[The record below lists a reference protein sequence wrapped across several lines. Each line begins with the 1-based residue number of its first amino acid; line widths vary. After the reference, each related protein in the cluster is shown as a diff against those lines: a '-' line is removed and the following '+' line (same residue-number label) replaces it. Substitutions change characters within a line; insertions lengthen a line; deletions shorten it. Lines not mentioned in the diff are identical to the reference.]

1 MYLSCSFRSF
11 FHRGV
16 ISAAKEIDLENKDL
30 QGVQTSMTIQ
40 SIQSEV
46 ILDTALVEALRA
58 SVEGEVLEPA
68 QPGYDEARKLA
79 NARFDRYPALIVRC
93 QSSHDVIQ
101 AVRFARAHEL
111 PIAVRSGGH
120 SITGLSAYDDA
131 VMVDLQPMTKID
143 LDAVSGV
150 ARVQMGVTN
159 GMLVH
164 SLGSRGFA
172 TTTGTCA
179 TVGMGG
185 STLGG
190 GIGWLMGRFGM
201 TIDNVLAFELVTA
214 EGELIVANDEE
225 NPDLFWALRGGG
237 GNFGIV
243 TSVVYKVHPLS
254 EVYAGLLIFPLVYGQ
269 AVLRSYRDIV
279 MNAPDELIAH
289 ANIATIP
296 DMGEVIMIAAC
307 YSGDDFEAGERLLAP
322 LRQAATPI
330 VDAIGPRSYV
340 EFYMMATPVLPPN
353 WKSFD
358 TAYSLTQPTDAALDE
373 LLAISQKRSLTDGMA
388 IHLVQGAATR
398 VAPNAT
404 AFALREAH
412 LSVANVGMWLE
423 GEGEANIAWAREA
436 CERMQPYASKGVY
449 VNFHGDD
456 ESEDE
461 LQAAYRANYQR
472 LAEIKAR
479 YDRYNIFHLNRNIRP
494 LSGK

>member
-1 MYLSCSFRSF
+1 M
-11 FHRGV
+11 
-16 ISAAKEIDLENKDL
+16 
-30 QGVQTSMTIQ
+30 IQ

-58 SVEGEVLEPA
+58 SVQGEVLEPA
-68 QPGYDEARKLA
+68 QPGYDEARRLA

-93 QSSHDVIQ
+93 QNSQDVIQ

-120 SITGLSAYDDA
+120 SLAGLSAYDDV

-150 ARVQMGVTN
+150 ARVEMGVTN
-159 GMLVH
+159 GLLVQ
-164 SLGSRGFA
+164 SLAAHGFA

-179 TVGMGG
+179 SVGMGG

-243 TSVVYKVHPLS
+243 TSVVYKVHRLS
-254 EVYAGLLIFPLVYGQ
+254 QVYAGLLIFPLAQGQ
-269 AVLRSYRDIV
+269 AVLRTYRDIV
-279 MNAPDELIAH
+279 MSAPDELIAH
-289 ANIATIP
+289 ANLATVP
-296 DMGEVIMIAAC
+296 QMGEVIMVAAC
-307 YSGDDFEAGERLLAP
+307 YSGEDLQAGERLLAP
-322 LRQAATPI
+322 LRQAATPMI
-330 VDAIGPRSYV
+330 DLVAERSYL
-340 EFYMMATPVLPPN
+340 EFYMMATPPLPPN

-358 TAYSLTQPTDAALDE
+358 SAYSLTQPTDAALDE
-373 LLAISQKRSLTDGMA
+373 LLAISQKRSPTDGIA

-398 VAPNAT
+398 VDPSVT

-423 GEGEANIAWAREA
+423 GDGQANIAWAREA
-436 CERMQPYASKGVY
+436 YERMLPYASKGVY

-456 ESEDE
+456 EGEDE
-461 LQAAYRANYQR
+461 LQATYRANYQR
-472 LAEIKAR
+472 LAEIKKR
-479 YDRYNIFHLNRNIRP
+479 YDRYNIFQLNRNIRP
-494 LSGK
+494 TGR